1 MKDLRFL
8 SRVAATLVAVT
19 VAVVVGWQL
28 WVYYM
33 EEPWTRDG
41 RVRADTVGVAPDV
54 SGLVSEVLVHDNQQV
69 NKGDVLF
76 RIDRARFELAVAQAE
91 QQVANRQATWE
102 QANRDVIRYE
112 ALHNEAVSEQ
122 RKEQARQLE
131 AESRAALKQA
141 QVEKSIADLN
151 LERTEVKAPVP
162 GLITNFSLLPG
173 AYVTSGQGIAALVDS
188 DSFYVVG
195 YFEETKL
202 PRIKVG
208 DRASVRLMGEPKL
221 VEGVVHSI
229 AAGIEDRELT
239 GAGLLANVN
248 PTFSWV
254 RLAQRVPVR
263 IRITEK
269 PDEVR
274 LIAGRTAS
282 VRVREAE

>member
-8 SRVAATLVAVT
+8 GRIAATFITVI

-41 RVRADTVGVAPDV
+41 RVRADIVGVAPDV

-69 NKGDVLF
+69 NKGDALF

-102 QANRDVIRYE
+102 QAQRDVVRYE

-122 RKEQARQLE
+122 RKEQARQVE
-131 AESRAALKQA
+131 AESAAAFKQA
-141 QVEKSIADLN
+141 KVEKSVADLN

-173 AYVTSGQGIAALVDS
+173 AYVSAGQGVATLVDS

-202 PRIKVG
+202 PKIKVG

-221 VEGVVHSI
+221 IEGRVDSI

-239 GAGLLANVN
+239 GTGLLANVN

-263 IRITEK
+263 IRITGK
-269 PDEVR
+269 PDEIR
-274 LIAGRTAS
+274 LVAGRTAS
-282 VRVREAE
+282 VRVIEAD